1 MKQPHTKGD
10 KAMEK
15 TIFKGYA
22 ITVSDEDGDVSK
34 AKWDNARKHWRVTVK
49 KDGKQVSYNYYGGSM
64 AKVSPLD
71 AFYGYM
77 SDGIAYMGANDFI
90 DFCDEF
96 GYTAYDEYGRYDKR
110 TKEVFHACEK
120 IYFKL
125 RKFIGT
131 DDEIIELSN
140 ALDEEINR

>member
-10 KAMEK
+10 KAMDK

-34 AKWDNARKHWRVTVK
+34 GWSGAKKHWKVTVK
-49 KDGKQVSYNYYGGSM
+49 KDGKQISFDYYGG
-64 AKVSPLD
+64 ARVEARPNE
-71 AFYGYM
+71 AFYSYL
-77 SDGIAYMGANDFI
+77 SDGIGYMGARDFH

-96 GYTAYDEYGRYDKR
+96 GYTYDR
-110 TKEVFHACEK
+110 TAKEVFHACEK
-120 IYFKL
+120 AYFKL

-131 DDEIIELSN
+131 DDEILELSDT
-140 ALDEEINR
+140 LYEYEE

>member
-10 KAMEK
+10 KAMDK

-49 KDGKQVSYNYYGGSM
+49 KNGKQVSYDYYGGSM

-77 SDGIAYMGANDFI
+77 SDGIAYMGARDFH

-96 GYTAYDEYGRYDKR
+96 GYTYDR
-110 TKEVFHACEK
+110 TAKEVFHACEK
-120 IYFKL
+120 TYFKL

-140 ALDEEINR
+140 ALDEEMNR